1 MSDMSNLI
9 SQMADQS
16 CRRWQMQR
24 AAAAARRDLP
34 TRVSHAF
41 SVAISREAGTMGSAV
56 AVEVGK
62 VLNWHV
68 YDRELLEKIADEMGL
83 RASLLESV
91 DERQQNWFRE
101 SVQAQLASFMS
112 GGAAPWA
119 SESKFVHRLVE
130 TVLALGVHGEC
141 VIVGR
146 GAAFILPAETTLR
159 VSLVAPVRDR
169 IAVLSRQMSIS
180 LREAAR
186 RVRTIDR
193 ERVDFVQDHF
203 MKNPTDASNFDV
215 VLNVSRLSVG
225 ECTKLIVESLRCLQ
239 ADKVVVLTHAHETSQ
254 SEKDRSNPMVSAR
267 NDW

>member
-1 MSDMSNLI
+1 MSDSI
-9 SQMADQS
+9 TQMVEQS
-16 CRRWQMQR
+16 CRSWEMQR
-24 AAAAARRDLP
+24 VAAAARRDLP
-34 TRVSHAF
+34 PQVSHAF
-41 SVAISREAGTMGSAV
+41 SVAISREAGTMGSPV
-56 AVEVGK
+56 GVEVGK
-62 VLNWHV
+62 LLNWHV

-101 SVQAQLASFMS
+101 SVQAQLASLMA

-169 IAVLSRQMSIS
+169 ITTVSRQMSIS

-186 RVRTIDR
+186 RVRMIDR

-203 MKNPTDASNFDV
+203 MKNPTDASNFDL

-225 ECTKLIVESLRCLQ
+225 ECAKLIVESLRCLQ
-239 ADKVVVLTHAHETSQ
+239 AGNSQ
-254 SEKDRSNPMVSAR
+254 S
-267 NDW
+267 